1 MAGTLRHFLPSVAVV
16 LVASAQAI
24 VSPASCCL
32 LKVAIAARAGCGPVA
47 ATHDVR
53 ACCHKSGESQA
64 ARAPGG
70 VPSPGNCPICS
81 AEAKVASSDRT
92 AVPLPGEQGF
102 SFAPS
107 DEVSLSIASVPAEAA
122 VAEEIDEPFQRTALA
137 SCAWLCVWLI

>member
-16 LVASAQAI
+16 LVASAQAF

-32 LKVAIAARAGCGPVA
+32 LKTAIAARAACAPVA
-47 ATHDVR
+47 AAQEVR
-53 ACCHKSGESQA
+53 ACCHKSA
-64 ARAPGG
+64 AEAPHPPGR

-92 AVPLPGEQGF
+92 VVPLPGEQGF

-122 VAEEIDEPFQRTALA
+122 VAEEIEEPFQRTALA